1 VRLRLGVGACL
12 PGWSEPGK
20 QAKGGDAWWAAGR
33 RAGLSLVAQRRG
45 DREGARQQREQ
56 ALVLLQRRSGRHPLG
71 IFLLRWLG
79 KVADQ
84 QGDLERAAAMH
95 REILEQVRA
104 HGIPVLLAVAL
115 EGLAG
120 IGCTGG
126 DPELAAVLLGV
137 AAAVR
142 RLAGAPLP
150 PAERVDVD
158 RVAEAA
164 RQALG
169 DEGFV
174 RAVAR
179 GEALPMEAVAVAE
192 QP

>member
-1 VRLRLGVGACL
+1 
-12 PGWSEPGK
+12 
-20 QAKGGDAWWAAGR
+20 
-33 RAGLSLVAQRRG
+33 
-45 DREGARQQREQ
+45 
-56 ALVLLQRRSGRHPLG
+56 
-71 IFLLRWLG
+71 
-79 KVADQ
+79 
-84 QGDLERAAAMH
+84 
-95 REILEQVRA
+95 
-104 HGIPVLLAVAL
+104 
-115 EGLAG
+115 
-120 IGCTGG
+120 
-126 DPELAAVLLGV
+126 VLLGV

-174 RAVAR
+174 QAVAR
-179 GEALPMEAVAVAE
+179 GEALLVEAVAVAE